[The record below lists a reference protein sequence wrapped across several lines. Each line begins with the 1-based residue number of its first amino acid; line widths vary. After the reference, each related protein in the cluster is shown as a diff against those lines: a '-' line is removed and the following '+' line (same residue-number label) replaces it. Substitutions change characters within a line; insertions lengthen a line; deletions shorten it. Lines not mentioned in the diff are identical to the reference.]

1 MHISSGPSDLSDKDF
16 GFDSFRPKEVILDKL
31 DVFKV
36 KSLPNSFE
44 IDQKKEKKLKIQV
57 PMKNKTI
64 EVESIDFPKRQLGP
78 VEA

>member
-44 IDQKKEKKLKIQV
+44 IDHKKEKKLKI
-57 PMKNKTI
+57 
-64 EVESIDFPKRQLGP
+64 
-78 VEA
+78 